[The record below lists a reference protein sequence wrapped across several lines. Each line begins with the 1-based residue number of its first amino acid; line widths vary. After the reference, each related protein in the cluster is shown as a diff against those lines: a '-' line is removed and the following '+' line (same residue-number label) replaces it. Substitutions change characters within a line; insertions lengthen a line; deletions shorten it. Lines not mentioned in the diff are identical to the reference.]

1 MKIRDLLSELEK
13 NKDNHIYL
21 KGIKENINDVNK
33 EIQKR

>member
-21 KGIKENINDVNK
+21 KGIQENINDVNK